1 MNCVIA
7 TLLIVSITINIL
19 AFIGFK
25 LVRDDEQYKNSGN
38 ENNSVN
44 YDYDYDFEAED
55 DDTVDTGEIPSVDVS
70 VDDNKEEIPD
80 VNRVLVYE
88 DRNIKVTYCGL
99 KDEFYELTYLFEIE
113 NKSSKTLNVT
123 FDDLYINGKRV
134 YVSGLTCED
143 LLPATAVMSDFVVKD
158 VEFDF
163 DKNQNSEMSF
173 TFNIKLMNANSYLDL
188 YETDSITVTIK

>member
-1 MNCVIA
+1 MNCIIA
-7 TLLIVSITINIL
+7 AILVVSLTINIL
-19 AFIGFK
+19 AFAGYK
-25 LVRDDEQYKNSGN
+25 LVRDTDEQNKPGA
-38 ENNSVN
+38 NNNTST
-44 YDYDYDFEAED
+44 YYDYDFEVED
-55 DDTVDTGEIPSVDVS
+55 DDSAEPNTLPNIDVS
-70 VDDNKEEIPD
+70 TDDKDDETPD
-80 VNRVLVYE
+80 VNHVLVYE

-113 NKSSKTLNVT
+113 NKSAKTLNIT
-123 FDDLYINGKRV
+123 FDDLYINGKRA

-143 LLPATAVMSDFVVKD
+143 LLPNTSAIADFVVKD
-158 VEFDF
+158 VEFDY